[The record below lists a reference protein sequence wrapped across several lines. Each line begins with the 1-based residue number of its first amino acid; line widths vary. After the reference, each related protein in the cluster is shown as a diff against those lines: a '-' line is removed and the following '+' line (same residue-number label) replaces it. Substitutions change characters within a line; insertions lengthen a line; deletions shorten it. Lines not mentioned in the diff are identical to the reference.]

1 MELKAILQELSEYD
15 SALLANTLGYI
26 DPTPA
31 EELYMSGDIQ
41 SVTPAIAPSVGV
53 AVTAEMDTSTPGGK
67 ADAAGYWEQLDQ
79 MAAMGVPTI
88 WVVKAVGSR
97 PDHEC
102 IIGDG
107 MAKTLKAS
115 GCVALVTDGRVRD
128 VAGLLTTG
136 FAAYCKGVCIHHTA
150 LRVTSINKPVSVGGL
165 VISPGDVIHAN
176 HEGVIRIPKT
186 SLEKL
191 PAKATAMRAFEHDV
205 HRILRRT
212 DLTNAQKKAEVVRLI
227 GVYGFADCVSK

>member
-1 MELKAILQELSEYD
+1 MSMKSILQELAEFD
-15 SALLANTLGYI
+15 SALLANTLGYT

-31 EELYMSGDIQ
+31 EELYMSGEIQ
-41 SVTPAIAPSVGV
+41 SVTPTIAPSVGI

-67 ADAAGYWEQLDQ
+67 ADAAGYWTQLDQ
-79 MAAMGVPTI
+79 MAAMGLPSI

-107 MAKTLKAS
+107 MAKTLKTA

-136 FAAYCKGVCIHHTA
+136 FAAYSKGVCIHHCA

-165 VISPGDVIHAN
+165 TVNPGDVIHAN
-176 HEGVIRIPKT
+176 HEGVIKIPKGA
-186 SLEKL
+186 LEGL
-191 PAKATAMRAFEHDV
+191 PAKATQMRAFEHDA
-205 HRILRRT
+205 HRLLRQT
-212 DLTNAQKKAEVVRLI
+212 DLSHEQKKAGVVGLI
-227 GVYGFADCVSK
+227 AKYGFADCVTK